1 MQNTSLSADN
11 RCQSG
16 PAFHFTIP
24 VAVRASGRSGADL
37 PVVSRQS
44 LPVRARIPF
53 HDTCSYSCLLALS
66 RRSPRCQPTIELVRA
81 GFPFHDTCSYSC
93 LLALSHRSPRC
104 QPTIELV
111 RAGFPFHDTCSY
123 SCLLV
128 LRRRTASCQP
138 TIDACQG
145 RNSFLCTCFCIA
157 QQPPEVLTH
166 ETRRSREFTSL
177 ISRPKGRGFT
187 RIWIILLDLYFA
199 T

>member
-1 MQNTSLSADN
+1 MQTCPLSADN

-66 RRSPRCQPTIELVRA
+66 R
-81 GFPFHDTCSYSC
+81 
-93 LLALSHRSPRC
+93 RSPRC